1 MLESRPSRSPFRPK
15 FEQTSV
21 RPCADPL
28 YSCCLRYG
36 FPSASVHCRS
46 NHQCYQAK
54 PGLSR
59 AAKAGQSAAMFMPIE
74 ESGQRY
80 AKSLSAK
87 GGAKTAH
94 AFFKVV
100 IIVKTFTCADCRK
113 LGGKVLTTLR
123 TSGFLRLLARAGL
136 IKGVVKHDTPT
147 KPAPRARGLF

>member
-1 MLESRPSRSPFRPK
+1 
-15 FEQTSV
+15 
-21 RPCADPL
+21 
-28 YSCCLRYG
+28 
-36 FPSASVHCRS
+36 
-46 NHQCYQAK
+46 
-54 PGLSR
+54 
-59 AAKAGQSAAMFMPIE
+59 MFMPIE